1 MKKKLNQNFERNHI
15 NQGLF
20 RKLYREKITYFQKNF
35 FLISEIIFSKK
46 KFFFYKVYMLK
57 NLIEE
62 KIS

>member
-1 MKKKLNQNFERNHI
+1 MKKKLNQNFDRNHI
-15 NQGLF
+15 NQGVF
-20 RKLYREKITYFQKNF
+20 RKFYPEKMTYFQKKI
-35 FLISEIIFSKK
+35 FLISEIIFSK